1 MPRCTSGPIKTIA
14 YISKLPK
21 LVIICESLQFD
32 TFASTIEKYEIQ
44 MEDVS
49 NMDETGFL
57 ISTIQNARI
66 IVDKTVR
73 MKY

>member
-1 MPRCTSGPIKTIA
+1 M
-14 YISKLPK
+14 
-21 LVIICESLQFD
+21 IICESLQFD